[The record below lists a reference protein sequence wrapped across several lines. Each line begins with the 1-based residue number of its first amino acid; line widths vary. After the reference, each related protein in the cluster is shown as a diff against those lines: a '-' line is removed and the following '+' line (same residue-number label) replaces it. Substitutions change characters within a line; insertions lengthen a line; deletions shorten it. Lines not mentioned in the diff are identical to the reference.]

1 MAVIPYTTSYP
12 TSSWPS
18 ALYLRR
24 GMTRGTLI
32 RSTIDKYAWSE
43 NGLKMVKFPS
53 SLRATASRIFSAE
66 RGRQRQSRNPNHGGF
81 IMHTIMRRTVLA
93 LLILTITI
101 LSPSLGRAQ
110 TFTADEV

>member
-43 NGLKMVKFPS
+43 NGQVSGKS
-53 SLRATASRIFSAE
+53 SGYCESY
-66 RGRQRQSRNPNHGGF
+66 
-81 IMHTIMRRTVLA
+81 
-93 LLILTITI
+93 I
-101 LSPSLGRAQ
+101 LSRTWQ
-110 TFTADEV
+110 TTTVTQPKPRRIHHAHHHAPYRPCSTHPYHHYPIS